1 MLLTGF
7 INFLEHKFLVCE
19 QLNKINLAKWVNV
32 SIKRFNEI
40 LSIITKA
47 KNNGLE
53 VNVDGTEIT
62 LDNAERLLEVIA
74 IGKIDRSE
82 FKRECNNKVD
92 DVKAI
97 LQNPVLTKSQ
107 EKMVEALSLLKEIPK
122 PNDEQPDTT
131 GMSELESEESAA
143 QRRNHPG
150 QGLKILTP
158 DQMLIRLPITL
169 AQLIAGIT
177 SEKLKI
183 EIRQLLYSL
192 YRSKKLTKQLYKSL
206 IDII

>member
-1 MLLTGF
+1 MILSVIDRIYQF
-7 INFLEHKFLVCE
+7 FEYKFLPCE
-19 QLNKINLAKWVNV
+19 QLYKINLPKWLNV
-32 SIKRFNEI
+32 SIKIFNEI

-47 KNNGLE
+47 KNNGIE

-62 LDNAERLLEVIA
+62 LDNAERILKVIA
-74 IGKIDRSE
+74 SGKIDRSE
-82 FKRECNNKVD
+82 FKRECNNMVD

-97 LQNPVLTKSQ
+97 LQKPMLKRSQ
-107 EKMVEALSLLKEIPK
+107 KKMVEALSLLKEIPK

-131 GMSELESEESAA
+131 DMYELESEESAA

-169 AQLIAGIT
+169 AQLKQ
-177 SEKLKI
+177 ELPLKNLKLKSDNYCTLCTD
-183 EIRQLLYSL
+183 QKNLQNNS
-192 YRSKKLTKQLYKSL
+192 TKV
-206 IDII
+206 